1 MTGADKIIEKITR
14 DAQAKSEEILAR
26 AEAQAEQTLAQAAAQ
41 AREASRTAMAA
52 AGEKASFDIAAA
64 RSRTAMTE
72 KRILLQ
78 MKNEVI
84 GQVVASA
91 LARLQALPEAEYF
104 GILVRLAAEYAS
116 HGLPG
121 VTGQG
126 EMRLSQRDL
135 DRLPPDFKPAGVSI
149 SPQPAGIEGGFILAY
164 GDIEQNCS
172 FEALVSVCLDDIKDA
187 LHAFIFA

>member
-14 DAQAKSEEILAR
+14 DGLAKSEEILAR
-26 AEAQAEQTLAQAAAQ
+26 AEARAEEILAQAAAR
-41 AREASRTAMAA
+41 AREASRAAVAA
-52 AGEKASFDIAAA
+52 AEGKAAFDIAAA
-64 RSRTAMTE
+64 RARTAMTE

-84 GQVVASA
+84 GQVAASA

-104 GILVRLAAEYAS
+104 GVLARLAAEYAQP
-116 HGLPG
+116 GPG
-121 VTGQG
+121 V
-126 EMRLSQRDL
+126 MRLSRRDL
-135 DRLPPDFKPAGVSI
+135 GRLPAGFAQGLADISV
-149 SPQPAGIEGGFILAY
+149 SPQSADIEDGFILVY

-172 FEALVSVCLDDIKDA
+172 FEALLSARLDDVKDA

>member
-14 DAQAKSEEILAR
+14 DALAKSEEILAR
-26 AEAQAEQTLAQAAAQ
+26 AEAQAEQALAQAAAQ
-41 AREASRTAMAA
+41 AQGASGTAIAA
-52 AGEKASFDIAAA
+52 AEEKAASDIAAA

-84 GQVVASA
+84 GQAIASA

-104 GILVRLAAEYAS
+104 NMLARLAAEYAQP
-116 HGLPG
+116 GPG
-121 VTGQG
+121 V
-126 EMRLSQRDL
+126 MRLAQRDL
-135 DRLPPDFKPAGVSI
+135 DRLPPDFSPAGVSI
-149 SPQPAGIEGGFILAY
+149 SPQPAEIEGGFILAY

-172 FEALVSVCLDDIKDA
+172 FEALVSARLDDIKDA